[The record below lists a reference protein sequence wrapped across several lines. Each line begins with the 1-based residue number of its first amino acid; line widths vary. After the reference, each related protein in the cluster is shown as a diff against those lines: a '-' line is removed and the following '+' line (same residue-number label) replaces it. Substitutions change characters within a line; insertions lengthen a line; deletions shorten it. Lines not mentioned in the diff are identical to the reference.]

1 MGMFKAPLLCE
12 RNNGGLKFAQEYHGA
27 DEEQKK
33 QWYEL
38 NSSLIEKGKSAAV
51 TSKQRWMN
59 FFDLVNISK
68 LTFYYGGFWSI
79 HFILLSPL

>member
-12 RNNGGLKFAQEYHGA
+12 RNNGGLEFVQEYHGA

-38 NSSLIEKGKSAAV
+38 NSSLIEKGKSATV
-51 TSKQRWMN
+51 TSKQR
-59 FFDLVNISK
+59 
-68 LTFYYGGFWSI
+68 
-79 HFILLSPL
+79 

>member
-33 QWYEL
+33 QWYVL
-38 NSSLIEKGKSAAV
+38 NSSLIENCKEKRKSAAV
-51 TSKQRWMN
+51 PSKQRWMN
-59 FFDLVNISK
+59 FFGNFDQ
-68 LTFYYGGFWSI
+68 G
-79 HFILLSPL
+79 